1 MPSLLEILEIL
12 SPILSDANIA
22 KLSETALGML
32 RLSIPVTTSSVGRA
46 SDLSVR
52 TTERFYSQEDLPWLT
67 IWVLLFKNFFYK
79 KSVTFLFAGDETAEK
94 KAGKSSFG
102 ISKFY
107 SSLFGKPIR
116 SICFLGISLVNT
128 QTGKSRILSTEQ
140 LIKKEEPCTSKKQSK
155 SKKKKGK
162 SPSNYKPKGKTKPSG
177 RKKGSKNKPYEEPQH
192 LSYQLLKSSL
202 KALLSLLE
210 IHCPG
215 LIAPYLVLDAFYGNK
230 HYQKLCKLFGL
241 DLITKLRSNAHL
253 IYPYVGEQLLKGRK
267 KHLGKKVDYA
277 KLSAKHKV
285 ILPDDHLLSEKG
297 TQVFQF
303 KAYAKQITG
312 VLLNII
318 VVQRTNPK
326 TKKTSQFILMSTDI
340 TLEAITLIRYYSL
353 RYQIEFD
360 FRDAKQYFG
369 LSSFKNYKKNQ
380 LTNAVNIA
388 FTMNLISAILLEKYQ
403 KILGIEKMSILDL
416 KACIRTQKYAEI
428 LLNTPQNDLKQFLN
442 QEGILD
448 IIKMEGIN
456 L

>member
-1 MPSLLEILEIL
+1 MPELSKILEIL
-12 SPILSDANIA
+12 SPILSTTNIT
-22 KLSETALGML
+22 KLSKIALGIL
-32 RLSIPVTTSSVGRA
+32 RLAVPITTSSIGRA
-46 SDLSVR
+46 SDLSIR
-52 TTERFYSQEDLPWLT
+52 TTERFYSQANLPWLL
-67 IWVLLFKNFFYK
+67 IRVLLFKCFFH
-79 KSVTFLFAGDETAEK
+79 KSSVPFLLVGDETAEK

-102 ISKFY
+102 INRFY

-116 SICFLGISLVNT
+116 SVSFLGISLVNT
-128 QTGKSRILSTEQ
+128 QTGKSSILSIHQ
-140 LIKKEEPCTSKKQSK
+140 LIKKEEPCRSKKQSK
-155 SKKKKGK
+155 SKKKQGK
-162 SPSNYKPKGKTKPSG
+162 SSSNHKRKPFG
-177 RKKGSKNKPYEEPQH
+177 RKKGSKNKPYEEPKH

-202 KALLSLLE
+202 KALLCLLGTY
-210 IHCPG
+210 CPG

-230 HYQKLCKLFGL
+230 HYQKLSKLLEL

-253 IYPYVGEQLLKGRK
+253 IYPYVGKQLPKGRK

-285 ILPDDHLLSEKG
+285 SLPDDHLLNEKG
-297 TQVFQF
+297 IQVFQF
-303 KAYAKQITG
+303 KAYAKQIPG

-403 KILGIEKMSILDL
+403 NMLGIEKMSILDL

-428 LLNTPQNDLKQFLN
+428 LLNMNQNDLKQFLN
-442 QEGILD
+442 QESILE
-448 IIKMEGIN
+448 IIKMEAVN